1 MRSGQSSKGQ
11 MQMPM
16 QPQGRMPTLDM
27 KVPETQ
33 QLSVPRTNLP
43 DSRQGIET
51 PVRKL
56 DLDGLIKT
64 ARENNPTL
72 VQAHAQTLGEDGKA
86 KEAGLWYNPVFS
98 YDGSLIG
105 VKSEGDALRAHTAGE
120 FEGLNI
126 QQRFVTAHKLGLSR
140 EKYQAREAAAQA
152 EENVQALR
160 VLNDVRIRYYQT
172 LSSAQLA
179 DISHEIFKTAQDHWL
194 TTKEQFNEG
203 QASQVDYHLA
213 NAELER
219 SRLQYALAQ
228 NNYRMH
234 LGRLAAV
241 GGNDLSSTEIVGE
254 LGSAPGSIQ
263 VIDYEKGLG
272 KSAREKSRAGRS
284 TREIEVR

>member
-172 LSSAQLA
+172 LSSAQLP
-179 DISHEIFKTAQDHWL
+179 ISL
-194 TTKEQFNEG
+194 TR
-203 QASQVDYHLA
+203 Y
-213 NAELER
+213 
-219 SRLQYALAQ
+219 SRPRRIIGLLPK
-228 NNYRMH
+228 
-234 LGRLAAV
+234 
-241 GGNDLSSTEIVGE
+241 SSSMKDKPT
-254 LGSAPGSIQ
+254 
-263 VIDYEKGLG
+263 
-272 KSAREKSRAGRS
+272 RS
-284 TREIEVR
+284 TITSRKPSWSVPACSMPWRKTITACIWGA